1 MWKLLSNVHRSVRGG
16 LRASILEEKNGITSR
31 SSDLGSLTRSPH
43 FTIPY
48 LGNSSGT
55 HESQLSHT
63 ASKVL
68 SQHSVTSKFVVTY
81 EDARDNSY
89 EGYSENWSLLEA
101 SKWSMYFLILS
112 VYIEYVHRFK
122 NETNAFGSFICP
134 YVQLKLHKPIYTQPI
149 QKGEV
154 AISYDDSKPYSLDR
168 NYDHELCFDDK
179 TKNVNL
185 KKENITVDQPKIIID
200 SSGSDQDSVFA
211 KFDRISEVLDGK
223 TKPDVTEFEL
233 ELCALEGIQLLDAG
247 NLHGIVVLQD
257 LASKGS
263 SVANVQL
270 GMAFECGYLVKKNLY
285 KARRYYE
292 TAARLGNPDAE
303 FNLGVYY
310 SQGLGGLQT
319 NPVKARQLIESAARN
334 GCEAALAALKKHR
347 GDSYE
352 GRSDESCT
360 PESASCLNQS
370 EDLFDLAK
378 SFLMLGEMRT
388 ALDLFSQ
395 AAHQGHKL
403 AKAELER
410 LKSSTEGQK

>member
-16 LRASILEEKNGITSR
+16 LRTSILEEKNGIASR
-31 SSDLGSLTRSPH
+31 SSDLSTLTRSPH
-43 FTIPY
+43 FTIPH

-55 HESQLSHT
+55 HESQLSHA
-63 ASKVL
+63 ASKVS
-68 SQHSVTSKFVVTY
+68 SQQSVTSKFVVTY
-81 EDARDNSY
+81 EDGKDSRY

-101 SKWSMYFLILS
+101 SKLSMYFLILS

-149 QKGEV
+149 QNGEI
-154 AISYDDSKPYSLDR
+154 AISDYSKPYSLDR

-179 TKNVNL
+179 TKNVNH
-185 KKENITVDQPKIIID
+185 KKENVTVDQPKIIID
-200 SSGSDQDSVFA
+200 SSGSDQESVFA
-211 KFDRISEVLDGK
+211 KFDRISEVLGSK
-223 TKPDVTEFEL
+223 TKQDATEFEL

-270 GMAFECGYLVKKNLY
+270 GMAFECGYLVKKNLF

-319 NPVKARQLIESAARN
+319 NPLKARQLIESAARN

-347 GDSYE
+347 GDSCE

-410 LKSSTEGQK
+410 LKSPPEDQK